1 MALESLDRSP
11 PPFFRVGFAP
21 LTKLI
26 FFSALSL
33 LLVFGDKQ
41 LQFTKPLRA
50 GLSTL
55 ILPMQWLVLQP
66 GEALSAMGTYFQNLE
81 QAQTNLKAA
90 ELKVLQQSVRS
101 QQVEQ
106 LQIENQNLRQLMGL
120 QSSMAV
126 TSQTAE
132 VLFDVPDP
140 YNQRIVIDR
149 GQLKNVALGS
159 PVIDAGGVVGQVTRV
174 YPLTSEVTLL
184 TDKDQSYPLTS
195 EVTLLT
201 DKDQSIPVLNSRTGA
216 RNITSGDVLAGQPM
230 IELKFVP
237 ASADVKEGDL
247 LTTSGIDGVYPAG
260 LQVARISHIERRV
273 DISFARIHASPLA
286 ELKGR
291 HVLVLQPS
299 AASALNKGKAP

>member
-33 LLVFGDKQ
+33 LLIFGDKQ

-55 ILPMQWLVLQP
+55 ILPIQWLVMQP
-66 GEALSAMGTYFQNLE
+66 GEALSAIGTYFQSLD
-81 QAQTNLKAA
+81 QAQKNLKAA

-106 LQIENQNLRQLMGL
+106 LQIENQNLRLLMDL
-120 QSSMAV
+120 QASIAV
-126 TSQTAE
+126 SFQTAE

-140 YNQRIVIDR
+140 YNQRIVINR
-149 GQLKNVALGS
+149 GLLKNVALGS

-184 TDKDQSYPLTS
+184 TDKDQS
-195 EVTLLT
+195 
-201 DKDQSIPVLNSRTGA
+201 IPVLNSRTGA
-216 RNITSGDVLAGQPM
+216 RNITSGDVLAGLPM

-247 LTTSGIDGVYPAG
+247 LTTSGIDGIYPAG

-291 HVLVLQPS
+291 HVLVLQPTS
-299 AASALNKGKAP
+299 ASTLNKGKTP

>member
-55 ILPMQWLVLQP
+55 ILPIQWLVLQP
-66 GEALSAMGTYFQNLE
+66 GEALSAMGTYFQNLD

-174 YPLTSEVTLL
+174 YPM
-184 TDKDQSYPLTS
+184 TS

>member
-26 FFSALSL
+26 FFSSLSL

-55 ILPMQWLVLQP
+55 ILPIQWLVLQP
-66 GEALSAMGTYFQNLE
+66 GEALSAMGTYFQNLD

-90 ELKVLQQSVRS
+90 ELKLLQQSVRS
-101 QQVEQ
+101 QQLDQ

-120 QSSMAV
+120 QSSMVVA
-126 TSQTAE
+126 SQAAE

-184 TDKDQSYPLTS
+184 TDKDQS
-195 EVTLLT
+195 
-201 DKDQSIPVLNSRTGA
+201 IPVLNSRTGA
-216 RNITSGDVLAGQPM
+216 RNITSGDVLAGLPM

-291 HVLVLQPS
+291 HVLILQPS
-299 AASALNKGKAP
+299 ASSALNKGKTP

>member
-26 FFSALSL
+26 FFSALSVL
-33 LLVFGDKQ
+33 LMFGDKQ
-41 LQFTKPLRA
+41 LQFTKPIRA

-55 ILPMQWLVLQP
+55 IMPVQWLVLQP
-66 GEALSAMGTYFQNLE
+66 GQVASSVGDYFQNLE
-81 QAQTNLKAA
+81 QAQKDLQALQLKQ
-90 ELKVLQQSVRS
+90 LQQSARA

-106 LQIENQNLRQLMGL
+106 LLIENQNLRQLL
-120 QSSMAV
+120 DLKSTVA
-126 TSQTAE
+126 TPSQVAE
-132 VLFDVPDP
+132 ILFDVPDP
-140 YNQRIVIDR
+140 YNQRIVIDK
-149 GQLKNVALGS
+149 GQTKEVVLGS
-159 PVIDAGGVVGQVTRV
+159 PVIDAGGVIGQVTRV
-174 YPLTSEVTLL
+174 YPLTAEVTLL
-184 TDKDQSYPLTS
+184 TDR
-195 EVTLLT
+195 
-201 DKDQSIPVLNSRTGA
+201 DQSIPVMNSRTGA
-216 RNITSGDVLAGQPM
+216 RNISSGNILSGTPL

-273 DISFARIHASPLA
+273 DISFARIHATPLA

-291 HVLVLQPS
+291 HVLVLQPTGIQ
-299 AASALNKGKAP
+299 ATNKGKAS

>member
-1 MALESLDRSP
+1 MALDSLDRSP

-55 ILPMQWLVLQP
+55 ILPIQWLVLQP
-66 GEALSAMGTYFQNLE
+66 GEALSAMGTYFQNLD

-174 YPLTSEVTLL
+174 
-184 TDKDQSYPLTS
+184 YPLTS

>member
-1 MALESLDRSP
+1 MALESHDRSP

-55 ILPMQWLVLQP
+55 ILPIQWLVLQP
-66 GEALSAMGTYFQNLE
+66 GEALSAMGTYFQNLD

-106 LQIENQNLRQLMGL
+106 LQIENQNLRQLVGL

-126 TSQTAE
+126 SSQTAE

-149 GQLKNVALGS
+149 GQLKNVTLGS

-174 YPLTSEVTLL
+174 
-184 TDKDQSYPLTS
+184 YPLTS

-216 RNITSGDVLAGQPM
+216 RNITSGDVLAGLPM

-247 LTTSGIDGVYPAG
+247 LTTSGIDGIYPAG

-291 HVLVLQPS
+291 HVLILQPT
-299 AASALNKGKAP
+299 AALSTPKGKTP

>member
-1 MALESLDRSP
+1 MALDSLDRSP
-11 PPFFRVGFAP
+11 PPFFRVGLAP

-33 LLVFGDKQ
+33 LLMFGDKQ

-55 ILPMQWLVLQP
+55 ILPVQWLVLQP
-66 GEALSAMGTYFQNLE
+66 GEVLSVIGTYFQSLN
-81 QAQTNLKAA
+81 QAQKNLKAA
-90 ELKVLQQSVRS
+90 ELKILQQSLRS

-106 LQIENQNLRQLMGL
+106 LQIENQNLRLLMDL
-120 QSSMAV
+120 QASIAV
-126 TSQTAE
+126 SFQTAE

-184 TDKDQSYPLTS
+184 TDR
-195 EVTLLT
+195 
-201 DKDQSIPVLNSRTGA
+201 DQSIPVLNSRTGA

-273 DISFARIHASPLA
+273 DISFARIHAIPLA

-299 AASALNKGKAP
+299 AASALNKGKTP

>member
-21 LTKLI
+21 LTKLF

-55 ILPMQWLVLQP
+55 ILPVQWLVLQP
-66 GEALSAMGTYFQNLE
+66 GEALSAMGSYFQNLD
-81 QAQTNLKAA
+81 QAQKNLKAA

-120 QSSMAV
+120 QANMAV
-126 TSQTAE
+126 ASQTAE

-140 YNQRIVIDR
+140 YNQRIVLDR
-149 GQLKNVALGS
+149 GLLKNVALGS

-174 YPLTSEVTLL
+174 YPLTCEVTLL
-184 TDKDQSYPLTS
+184 TDR
-195 EVTLLT
+195 
-201 DKDQSIPVLNSRTGA
+201 DQSIPVLNSRTGA
-216 RNITSGDVLAGQPM
+216 RNITSGDVLAGLPM

-291 HVLVLQPS
+291 HVLILQPS
-299 AASALNKGKAP
+299 AVSAPSKGKTP

>member
-1 MALESLDRSP
+1 MALDSLDRSP

-21 LTKLI
+21 LTKLF

-33 LLVFGDKQ
+33 LLIFGDKQ

-55 ILPMQWLVLQP
+55 ILPIQWLVMQP
-66 GEALSAMGTYFQNLE
+66 GEALSAIGTYFQSLD
-81 QAQTNLKAA
+81 QAQKNLKAA

-106 LQIENQNLRQLMGL
+106 LQIENQNLRLLMEL
-120 QSSMAV
+120 QASIAV
-126 TSQTAE
+126 SFQTAE

-140 YNQRIVIDR
+140 YNQRIVINR
-149 GQLKNVALGS
+149 GLLKNVALGS

-184 TDKDQSYPLTS
+184 TDKDQS
-195 EVTLLT
+195 
-201 DKDQSIPVLNSRTGA
+201 IPVLNSRTGA
-216 RNITSGDVLAGQPM
+216 RNITSGDVLAGLPM

-247 LTTSGIDGVYPAG
+247 LTTSGIDGIYPAG

-291 HVLVLQPS
+291 HVLVLQPTS
-299 AASALNKGKAP
+299 ASTLNKGKTP

>member
-1 MALESLDRSP
+1 MALESHDRSP

-33 LLVFGDKQ
+33 LLVVGDKQ

-55 ILPMQWLVLQP
+55 ILPIQWLVLQP
-66 GEALSAMGTYFQNLE
+66 GEALSAMGTYFQNLD
-81 QAQTNLKAA
+81 QAQTNLKVA
-90 ELKVLQQSVRS
+90 ELKLLQQSVRS

-120 QSSMAV
+120 QSSMVVA
-126 TSQTAE
+126 SQAAE

-174 YPLTSEVTLL
+174 YPM
-184 TDKDQSYPLTS
+184 TS

-273 DISFARIHASPLA
+273 DISFARIHARPLA

-291 HVLVLQPS
+291 HVLILQPS
-299 AASALNKGKAP
+299 APSALNKGKTP

>member
-26 FFSALSL
+26 FFSALSVL
-33 LLVFGDKQ
+33 LMFGDKQ
-41 LQFTKPLRA
+41 LQFTKPIRA

-55 ILPMQWLVLQP
+55 IMPVQWLVLQP
-66 GEALSAMGTYFQNLE
+66 GQVASSVADYFQNLE
-81 QAQTNLKAA
+81 QAQKNLQAVQLKA
-90 ELKVLQQSVRS
+90 LQQSARA

-106 LQIENQNLRQLMGL
+106 LLIENQNLRQLL
-120 QSSMAV
+120 DLKNTFS
-126 TSQTAE
+126 TPSQVAE
-132 VLFDVPDP
+132 ILFDVQDP
-140 YNQRIVIDR
+140 YNQRIVIDK
-149 GQLKNVALGS
+149 GQAKEVALGS
-159 PVIDAGGVVGQVTRV
+159 PVIDSGGVIGQVTRV

-184 TDKDQSYPLTS
+184 TDR
-195 EVTLLT
+195 
-201 DKDQSIPVLNSRTGA
+201 DQSIPVMNSRTGA
-216 RNITSGDVLAGQPM
+216 RNISGGNILAGVPL

-273 DISFARIHASPLA
+273 DISFARIHATPLA

-291 HVLVLQPS
+291 HVLVLQPTGIQ
-299 AASALNKGKAP
+299 ATGKGKAP

>member
-33 LLVFGDKQ
+33 LLVVGDKQ

-55 ILPMQWLVLQP
+55 ILPIQWLVLQP
-66 GEALSAMGTYFQNLE
+66 GEALSAMGTYFQNLD
-81 QAQTNLKAA
+81 QAQTNLKVA

-120 QSSMAV
+120 QSSMVVA
-126 TSQTAE
+126 SQAAE

-174 YPLTSEVTLL
+174 YPM
-184 TDKDQSYPLTS
+184 TS

-273 DISFARIHASPLA
+273 DISFARIHATPLA

-291 HVLVLQPS
+291 HVLILQPS
-299 AASALNKGKAP
+299 ASSALNKGKTP

>member
-41 LQFTKPLRA
+41 MQFTKPLRA
-50 GLSTL
+50 ALSTL
-55 ILPMQWLVLQP
+55 ILPIQWLVLQP
-66 GEALSAMGTYFQNLE
+66 GEALSAMGTYFQNLD

-126 TSQTAE
+126 ASQTAE

-159 PVIDAGGVVGQVTRV
+159 PVIDAGGVVGQITRV
-174 YPLTSEVTLL
+174 
-184 TDKDQSYPLTS
+184 YPLTS

-216 RNITSGDVLAGQPM
+216 RNITSGDVLAGLPM

-247 LTTSGIDGVYPAG
+247 LTTSGIDGIYPAG

-291 HVLVLQPS
+291 HVLILQPT
-299 AASALNKGKAP
+299 AALSTPKGKTP

>member
-1 MALESLDRSP
+1 MALDSLDRSP
-11 PPFFRVGFAP
+11 PPFFRVGLAP

-33 LLVFGDKQ
+33 LLMFGDKQ

-55 ILPMQWLVLQP
+55 ILPVQWLVLQP
-66 GEALSAMGTYFQNLE
+66 GEVLSVIGTYFQSLN
-81 QAQTNLKAA
+81 QAQKNLQAA
-90 ELKVLQQSVRS
+90 ELKMLQQSLRS

-106 LQIENQNLRQLMGL
+106 LQIENQNLRLLMDL
-120 QSSMAV
+120 QASIAV
-126 TSQTAE
+126 SFQTAE

-184 TDKDQSYPLTS
+184 TDRN
-195 EVTLLT
+195 
-201 DKDQSIPVLNSRTGA
+201 QSIHVLNSRTGA
-216 RNITSGDVLAGQPM
+216 RNITSGDVMAGQPM

-291 HVLVLQPS
+291 HVLILQPTAVS
-299 AASALNKGKAP
+299 APSKGKTP

>member
-26 FFSALSL
+26 FFSSLSL
-33 LLVFGDKQ
+33 MLVFGDKQ

-55 ILPMQWLVLQP
+55 ILPVQWLVLQP
-66 GEALSAMGTYFQNLE
+66 GEALSAMGTYFQNLD
-81 QAQTNLKAA
+81 QAQKNLKAA
-90 ELKVLQQSVRS
+90 EFKVLQQSVRS

-106 LQIENQNLRQLMGL
+106 LQIENENLRQLLGL
-120 QSSMAV
+120 QSNMAV
-126 TSQTAE
+126 ASQVAE

-184 TDKDQSYPLTS
+184 TDR
-195 EVTLLT
+195 
-201 DKDQSIPVLNSRTGA
+201 DQSIPVLNSRTGA
-216 RNITSGDVLAGQPM
+216 RNITSGDVLAGLAM

-291 HVLVLQPS
+291 HVLVLQPT
-299 AASALNKGKAP
+299 AASTPYKGKTP

>member
-26 FFSALSL
+26 FFSALSVL
-33 LLVFGDKQ
+33 LMFGDKQ
-41 LQFTKPLRA
+41 LQFTKPIRA

-55 ILPMQWLVLQP
+55 IMPVQWLVLQP
-66 GEALSAMGTYFQNLE
+66 GQVASSVGDYFQNLE
-81 QAQTNLKAA
+81 QAQKDLQALQLNQ
-90 ELKVLQQSVRS
+90 LQQSARA

-106 LQIENQNLRQLMGL
+106 LLIENQNLRQLL
-120 QSSMAV
+120 DLKNTIA
-126 TSQTAE
+126 TPSQVAE
-132 VLFDVPDP
+132 ILFDVPDP
-140 YNQRIVIDR
+140 YNQRIVIDK
-149 GQLKNVALGS
+149 GQTKEVVLGS
-159 PVIDAGGVVGQVTRV
+159 PVIDAGGVIGQVTRV
-174 YPLTSEVTLL
+174 YPLTAEVTLL
-184 TDKDQSYPLTS
+184 TDR
-195 EVTLLT
+195 
-201 DKDQSIPVLNSRTGA
+201 DQSIPVMNSRTGA
-216 RNITSGDVLAGQPM
+216 RNISSGNILSGTPL

-273 DISFARIHASPLA
+273 DISFARIHATPLA

-291 HVLVLQPS
+291 HVLVLQPTGFQ
-299 AASALNKGKAP
+299 AANKGKAP

>member
-1 MALESLDRSP
+1 
-11 PPFFRVGFAP
+11 
-21 LTKLI
+21 
-26 FFSALSL
+26 
-33 LLVFGDKQ
+33 VFGDKQ

-184 TDKDQSYPLTS
+184 TDKDQS
-195 EVTLLT
+195 
-201 DKDQSIPVLNSRTGA
+201 IPVLNSRTGA

-230 IELKFVP
+230 IEIKFVP

>member
-55 ILPMQWLVLQP
+55 ILPIQWLVLQP
-66 GEALSAMGTYFQNLE
+66 GEALSAMGTYFQNLGH
-81 QAQTNLKAA
+81 AQTNLKAA

-126 TSQTAE
+126 ASQTAE

-184 TDKDQSYPLTS
+184 TDKDQS
-195 EVTLLT
+195 
-201 DKDQSIPVLNSRTGA
+201 IPVLNSRTGA
-216 RNITSGDVLAGQPM
+216 RNITSGDVLAGLPM

-291 HVLVLQPS
+291 HVLILQPS
-299 AASALNKGKAP
+299 ASSALNKGKTP

>member
-1 MALESLDRSP
+1 
-11 PPFFRVGFAP
+11 VGFAP

-26 FFSALSL
+26 FFSTLSL

-66 GEALSAMGTYFQNLE
+66 GEALSAMGTYFQNLD

-174 YPLTSEVTLL
+174 
-184 TDKDQSYPLTS
+184 YPLTS

>member
-21 LTKLI
+21 LAKLI

-184 TDKDQSYPLTS
+184 TDKDQS
-195 EVTLLT
+195 
-201 DKDQSIPVLNSRTGA
+201 IPVLNSRTGA

>member
-55 ILPMQWLVLQP
+55 ILPIQWLVLQP
-66 GEALSAMGTYFQNLE
+66 GEALSAMGTYFQNLD

-90 ELKVLQQSVRS
+90 ELKLLQQSVRS
-101 QQVEQ
+101 QQLDQ

-120 QSSMAV
+120 QSSMVVA
-126 TSQTAE
+126 SQAAE

-184 TDKDQSYPLTS
+184 TDKDQS
-195 EVTLLT
+195 
-201 DKDQSIPVLNSRTGA
+201 IPVLNSRTGA
-216 RNITSGDVLAGQPM
+216 RNITSGDVLAGLPM
-230 IELKFVP
+230 IEVKFVP

-291 HVLVLQPS
+291 HVLILQPS
-299 AASALNKGKAP
+299 ASSALNKGKTP

>member
-41 LQFTKPLRA
+41 LQFTKSLRA

-55 ILPMQWLVLQP
+55 ILPVQWLVLQP
-66 GEALSAMGTYFQNLE
+66 GEALSAMGSYFQNLD
-81 QAQTNLKAA
+81 QAQKNLKAA

-120 QSSMAV
+120 QANMAV
-126 TSQTAE
+126 ASQTAE

-149 GQLKNVALGS
+149 GLLKNVALGS

-184 TDKDQSYPLTS
+184 TDR
-195 EVTLLT
+195 
-201 DKDQSIPVLNSRTGA
+201 DQSIPVLNSRTGA
-216 RNITSGDVLAGQPM
+216 RNITSGDVLAGLPM

-291 HVLVLQPS
+291 HVLVLQPT
-299 AASALNKGKAP
+299 AASAPSKGKTP

>member
-26 FFSALSL
+26 FFTALSVL
-33 LLVFGDKQ
+33 LMFGDKQ
-41 LQFTKPLRA
+41 LQFTKPIRA

-55 ILPMQWLVLQP
+55 IMPVQWLVLQP
-66 GEALSAMGTYFQNLE
+66 GQVASSVGDYFQNLE
-81 QAQTNLKAA
+81 QAQKNLQAVQ
-90 ELKVLQQSVRS
+90 LKVLQQSARA

-106 LQIENQNLRQLMGL
+106 LIIENQNLRQLL
-120 QSSMAV
+120 DLKNTVA
-126 TSQTAE
+126 TPSQVAE

-140 YNQRIVIDR
+140 YNQRIVIDK
-149 GQLKNVALGS
+149 GQVKEVALGS
-159 PVIDAGGVVGQVTRV
+159 PVIDSGGVVGQVTRV
-174 YPLTSEVTLL
+174 YPLTAEVTLL
-184 TDKDQSYPLTS
+184 TDR
-195 EVTLLT
+195 
-201 DKDQSIPVLNSRTGA
+201 DQSIPVMNSRTGA
-216 RNITSGDVLAGQPM
+216 RNISSGNILAGVPL

-273 DISFARIHASPLA
+273 DISFARIHATPLA

-291 HVLVLQPS
+291 HVLILQPTGIQ
-299 AASALNKGKAP
+299 ATNKGKAP

>member
-55 ILPMQWLVLQP
+55 ILPIQWLVLQP
-66 GEALSAMGTYFQNLE
+66 GEALSAMGTYFQNLD

-126 TSQTAE
+126 ASQTAE

-184 TDKDQSYPLTS
+184 TDR
-195 EVTLLT
+195 
-201 DKDQSIPVLNSRTGA
+201 DQSIPVLNSRTGA

-291 HVLVLQPS
+291 HVLILQPS
-299 AASALNKGKAP
+299 ASSALNKGKTP

>member
-1 MALESLDRSP
+1 MALDSLDRSP
-11 PPFFRVGFAP
+11 PPFFRVGLAP

-33 LLVFGDKQ
+33 LLMFGDKQ

-55 ILPMQWLVLQP
+55 ILPVQWLVLQP
-66 GEALSAMGTYFQNLE
+66 GEVLSVIGTYFQSLN
-81 QAQTNLKAA
+81 QAQKNLQAA
-90 ELKVLQQSVRS
+90 ELKMLQQSLRS

-106 LQIENQNLRQLMGL
+106 LQIENQNLRLLMDL
-120 QSSMAV
+120 QASIAV
-126 TSQTAE
+126 SFQTAE

-184 TDKDQSYPLTS
+184 TDRN
-195 EVTLLT
+195 
-201 DKDQSIPVLNSRTGA
+201 QSIHVLNSSTGA
-216 RNITSGDVLAGQPM
+216 RNITSGDVMAGQPM

-291 HVLVLQPS
+291 HVLILQPTAVS
-299 AASALNKGKAP
+299 APSKGKTP

>member
-184 TDKDQSYPLTS
+184 TDKDQS
-195 EVTLLT
+195 
-201 DKDQSIPVLNSRTGA
+201 IPVLNSRTGA
-216 RNITSGDVLAGQPM
+216 RNITSGDVLAGLPM

>member
-55 ILPMQWLVLQP
+55 ILPIQWLVLQP
-66 GEALSAMGTYFQNLE
+66 GEALSAMGTYFQSLDR
-81 QAQTNLKAA
+81 AQTNLKAA
-90 ELKVLQQSVRS
+90 ELKLLQQSVRS
-101 QQVEQ
+101 QQLDQ
-106 LQIENQNLRQLMGL
+106 LQIENQNLRQLMSL
-120 QSSMAV
+120 QSSMVVA
-126 TSQTAE
+126 SQAAE

-184 TDKDQSYPLTS
+184 TDKDQS
-195 EVTLLT
+195 
-201 DKDQSIPVLNSRTGA
+201 IPVLNSRTGS
-216 RNITSGDVLAGQPM
+216 RNITSGDVLAGLPM

-247 LTTSGIDGVYPAG
+247 LTTSGIDGIYPAG

-291 HVLVLQPS
+291 HVLILQPS
-299 AASALNKGKAP
+299 APSALNKGKTP

>member
-55 ILPMQWLVLQP
+55 ILPIQWLVLQP
-66 GEALSAMGTYFQNLE
+66 GEALSAMGTYFQNLD

-90 ELKVLQQSVRS
+90 ELKLLQQSVRS
-101 QQVEQ
+101 QQLDQ

-120 QSSMAV
+120 QSSMVVA
-126 TSQTAE
+126 SQAAE

-184 TDKDQSYPLTS
+184 TDKDQS
-195 EVTLLT
+195 
-201 DKDQSIPVLNSRTGA
+201 IPVLNSRTGA
-216 RNITSGDVLAGQPM
+216 RNITSGDVLAGLPM

-273 DISFARIHASPLA
+273 DISFARIHARPLA

-291 HVLVLQPS
+291 HVLILQPS
-299 AASALNKGKAP
+299 APSALNKGKTP

>member
-33 LLVFGDKQ
+33 LLVCGDKQ

-55 ILPMQWLVLQP
+55 ILPVQWLVLQP
-66 GEALSAMGTYFQNLE
+66 GEALSAMGSYFQNLD
-81 QAQTNLKAA
+81 QAQKNLKAA

-120 QSSMAV
+120 QANMAV
-126 TSQTAE
+126 ASQTAE

-149 GQLKNVALGS
+149 GLLKNVALGS

-184 TDKDQSYPLTS
+184 TDR
-195 EVTLLT
+195 
-201 DKDQSIPVLNSRTGA
+201 DQSIPVLNSRTGA
-216 RNITSGDVLAGQPM
+216 RNITSGDVLAGLPM

-291 HVLVLQPS
+291 HVLVLQPT
-299 AASALNKGKAP
+299 AASAPSKGKTP

>member
-1 MALESLDRSP
+1 MALDTLDRSP
-11 PPFFRVGFAP
+11 PPFFRVGLAP

-33 LLVFGDKQ
+33 LLMFGDKQ

-55 ILPMQWLVLQP
+55 ILPVQWLVLQP
-66 GEALSAMGTYFQNLE
+66 GEALSVIGTYFQSLN
-81 QAQTNLKAA
+81 QAQKNLKAA
-90 ELKVLQQSVRS
+90 ELKMLQQSLRS

-106 LQIENQNLRQLMGL
+106 LQIENQNLRLLMDL
-120 QSSMAV
+120 QASIAV
-126 TSQTAE
+126 SFQTAE

-184 TDKDQSYPLTS
+184 TDRN
-195 EVTLLT
+195 
-201 DKDQSIPVLNSRTGA
+201 QSIHVLNSRTGA
-216 RNITSGDVLAGQPM
+216 RNITSGDVMAGQPM

-291 HVLVLQPS
+291 HVLILQPTAVS
-299 AASALNKGKAP
+299 APSKGKTP

>member
-55 ILPMQWLVLQP
+55 ILPIQWLVLQP
-66 GEALSAMGTYFQNLE
+66 GEALSAMGSYFQNLD
-81 QAQTNLKAA
+81 QAQKNLKAA

-120 QSSMAV
+120 QANMAV

-140 YNQRIVIDR
+140 YNQRIVLDR
-149 GQLKNVALGS
+149 GLLKDVALGS

-174 YPLTSEVTLL
+174 YPLTCEVTLL
-184 TDKDQSYPLTS
+184 TDR
-195 EVTLLT
+195 
-201 DKDQSIPVLNSRTGA
+201 DQSIPVLNSRTGA

-291 HVLVLQPS
+291 HVLILQPT
-299 AASALNKGKAP
+299 AASAPNKGKTP